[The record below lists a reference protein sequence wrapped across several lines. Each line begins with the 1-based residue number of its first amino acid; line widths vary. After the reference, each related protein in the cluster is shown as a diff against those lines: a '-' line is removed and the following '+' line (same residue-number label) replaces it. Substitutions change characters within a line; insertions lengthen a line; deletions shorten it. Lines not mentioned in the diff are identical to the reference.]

1 MNSFIFVF
9 HFFFFFFFLIYI
21 YIYIFVY
28 LYIYICAIYYM
39 AVLLY
44 SAVYTLQ
51 YCLYLTIQIKIY
63 SIYFY
68 FLQYSHCL
76 RSVRIRGYSGLYFP
90 SFGLN
95 TEKYIVSLRIQAEYE
110 KIRTIITLNT
120 DTFT

>member
-1 MNSFIFVF
+1 MNSFMLVF
-9 HFFFFFFFLIYI
+9 HFFIFYFFDI

-28 LYIYICAIYYM
+28 LYIYICVIYYM
-39 AVLLY
+39 EVSLY

-76 RSVRIRGYSGLYFP
+76 RRVRIRSYSGLYFP

-95 TEKYIVSLRIQAEYE
+95 TEKYIVSLRIQAEYG
-110 KIRTIITLNT
+110 KIRTTITLNT